1 MGSTPNLLYEGTQE
15 DWANV
20 TLESSSH
27 VEDIAV
33 YYYSETE
40 PTTEGNYWYYDN
52 NNNIV
57 EW

>member
-40 PTTEGNYWYYDN
+40 PTVEGNYWYYDN